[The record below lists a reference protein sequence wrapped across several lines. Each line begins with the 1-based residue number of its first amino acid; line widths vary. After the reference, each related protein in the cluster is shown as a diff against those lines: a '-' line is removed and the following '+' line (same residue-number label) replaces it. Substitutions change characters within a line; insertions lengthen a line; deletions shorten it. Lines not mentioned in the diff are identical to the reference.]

1 MKILLFYQ
9 VTEQKASPVVGE
21 QTYVIPNNPEP
32 GVTPNNSEAYVI
44 PNNPDQHLD
53 NGPNN
58 NPLQFHTYEYPLLPI
73 NHHYEY
79 PSVSNLRSSNPSKN
93 PEENRNEK
101 ADLGVQDGDYTP
113 LVRLPQEGSE
123 RGDNEYASL
132 INVLKD
138 KGNVEVTDEPDRL
151 VNREDGVYTQLVR
164 SPSKN
169 NKSED
174 SGYAPLINV
183 RKKKE
188 NAAANKTDK

>member
-1 MKILLFYQ
+1 MA
-9 VTEQKASPVVGE
+9 EE
-21 QTYVIPNNPEP
+21 QTQSSNVVSIELEPADEESEPYVIPKNP
-32 GVTPNNSEAYVI
+32 N
-44 PNNPDQHLD
+44 QHVD

-58 NPLQFHTYEYPLLPI
+58 NPPQSHTYEYSLLPN

-79 PSVSNLRSSNPSKN
+79 PSVSKLRSSNPSKD
-93 PEENRNEK
+93 PEENRNGK

-132 INVLKD
+132 INVPKD

-169 NKSED
+169 NKSDD

-183 RKKKE
+183 QKKKE
-188 NAAANKTDK
+188 NAAANKKTDK